1 MPEDGA
7 LAPAV
12 WTAAKAWESTPS
24 FGKKGSRVFAVGM
37 VAPCAQAARLLK
49 SDKVGAVVVKDS

>member
-1 MPEDGA
+1 LYARRWSARGPD
-7 LAPAV
+7 
-12 WTAAKAWESTPS
+12 AAKAWEATPS
-24 FGKKGSRVFAVGM
+24 FGKKASRVFAVGM